1 MPWENADNVLELPGK
16 NHMKLTTL
24 LAACALTLSAGMAL
38 AAEGPTEAA
47 IKKTVEPRLG
57 EGIKIDSVAKTPY
70 AGLYEI
76 KVGSDIF
83 YTDAKGD
90 YLIMGRVIDLKTRSD
105 LTQARMDDVNKIKF
119 SDLPLDSAL
128 KMVKGNGKRVIAVFE
143 DPNCGYCKRFRQTL
157 SEMDNVTV
165 YTFMYNILS
174 EDSSVKSRNI
184 WCSADRSKAWD
195 EWMLKGKAAP
205 DAPANCTAP
214 NDKIFALGQK
224 LKISGTPT
232 LFFADGSRV
241 PGAID
246 AKALETKLSAV
257 R

>member
-1 MPWENADNVLELPGK
+1 MTINAGTTTGLPGK
-16 NHMKLTTL
+16 KYMKLRTL
-24 LAACALTLSAGMAL
+24 IAACALTLGTGMAL
-38 AAEGPTEAA
+38 AAEGSTEAA
-47 IKKTVEPRLG
+47 IRKTVEPKLG
-57 EGIKIDSVAKTPY
+57 DGVKVDSVTKTPY
-70 AGLYEI
+70 SGLYELKI
-76 KVGSDIF
+76 GSDIF

-90 YLIMGRVIDLKTRSD
+90 YLIMGRVIDLKTRAD
-105 LTQARMDDVNKIKF
+105 LTQARIDEVNKIKF
-119 SDLPLDSAL
+119 ADLPLDSAL

-157 SEMDNVTV
+157 NEMDNVTV

-174 EDSSVKSRNI
+174 EDSAVKSRNI
-184 WCSADRSKAWD
+184 WCTADRAKAWED
-195 EWMLKGKAAP
+195 WMTKGKAAP

-246 AKALETKLSAV
+246 AKALETKLSAI